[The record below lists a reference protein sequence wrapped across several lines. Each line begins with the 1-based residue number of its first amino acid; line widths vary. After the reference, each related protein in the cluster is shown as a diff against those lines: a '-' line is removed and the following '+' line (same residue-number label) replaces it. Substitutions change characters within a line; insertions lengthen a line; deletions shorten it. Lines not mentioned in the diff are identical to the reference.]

1 MSILKVSRLG
11 HPVLRERAADVEI
24 ADIKAGKFRALLDD
38 MIETMHAYEGVG
50 LAGPQVHLPLRVFVF
65 EVQERVAKKRNVPK
79 VGVGAFFNATYE
91 IIGDDKITD
100 WEGCLSVPFLGG
112 EVARAKKIRLR
123 AVDHDGDP
131 VDVEVSGFTARIFQH
146 EVDHTDGNVYLDR
159 MPDLRTLGYTI
170 VL

>member
-1 MSILKVSRLG
+1 MSILKVARLG
-11 HPVLRERAADVEI
+11 HPVLREKSSDVEPR
-24 ADIKAGKFRALLDD
+24 DIKAGKFRPLIDD

-65 EVQERVAKKRNVPK
+65 EVQDRVAKKRNVPK

-159 MPDLRTLGYTI
+159 MLDLRTLGYTI

>member
-50 LAGPQVHLPLRVFVF
+50 LAGPQVHLPLRVFAF
-65 EVQERVAKKRNVPK
+65 EVQDRVAKKRNVPK

-146 EVDHTDGNVYLDR
+146 EVDHTDGHVYLDR

>member
-146 EVDHTDGNVYLDR
+146 EVDHTDGYVYLDR